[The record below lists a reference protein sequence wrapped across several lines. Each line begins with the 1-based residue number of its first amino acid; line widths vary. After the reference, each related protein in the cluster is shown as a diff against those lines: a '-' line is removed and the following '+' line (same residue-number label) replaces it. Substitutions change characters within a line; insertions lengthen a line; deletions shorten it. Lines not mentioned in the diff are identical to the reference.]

1 MQKVKRNISAVKNK
15 DEISE
20 LQNDIKNSIK
30 TMYIQNKKYAQTINQ
45 YANMINKIKEE
56 YALIYK
62 ENLDLQKTI
71 EEMKNPQPVNQNYTS
86 SY

>member
-1 MQKVKRNISAVKNK
+1 MLKVKRSISAVKNK
-15 DEISE
+15 DEMSE

-30 TMYIQNKKYAQTINQ
+30 TMCIQNKKDAETINH

-62 ENLDLQKTI
+62 ENLELK
-71 EEMKNPQPVNQNYTS
+71 KNN
-86 SY
+86 